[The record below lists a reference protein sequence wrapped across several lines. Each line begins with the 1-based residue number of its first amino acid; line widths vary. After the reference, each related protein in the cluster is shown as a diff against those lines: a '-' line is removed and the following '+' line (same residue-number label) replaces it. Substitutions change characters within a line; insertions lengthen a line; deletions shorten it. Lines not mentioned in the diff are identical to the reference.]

1 MRATREGAL
10 GLSSELLQGSGAREE
25 EGETGGKSNRSWG
38 VFLSVKTKGGFQK
51 RGLVYAA
58 IGVHRERGFM
68 WVCRGELWRWCVEVY
83 LYPGEN
89 V

>member
-1 MRATREGAL
+1 M
-10 GLSSELLQGSGAREE
+10 
-25 EGETGGKSNRSWG
+25 
-38 VFLSVKTKGGFQK
+38 FLSVKTKGGYQK

-68 WVCRGELWRWCVEVY
+68 WVCRGELWRWCVEVC